1 MNPDIW
7 GPHAWYFLHA
17 VAEAYPND
25 PTESDMEHY
34 YTFFSTLRYTL
45 PCPVC
50 REHLKK
56 VMEKTPIPLDSREQL
71 RRWVIDIHNLVNQ
84 DLGRLEVDYEE
95 APFSMYTIP
104 PTISVSLFRI
114 CVVLCSAFLLHFV
127 FQEAL

>member
-1 MNPDIW
+1 MATSHGKVMKFYLVW
-7 GPHAWYFLHA
+7 KSHGKQAF
-17 VAEAYPND
+17 
-25 PTESDMEHY
+25 
-34 YTFFSTLRYTL
+34 
-45 PCPVC
+45 
-50 REHLKK
+50 LKK
-56 VMEKTPIPLDSREQL
+56 VMENTPIPLDSREQL